1 MIEVR
6 IYHPALDTH
15 VTVPESAVSIHRASG
30 WVPADEYTAPAAQGE
45 QDSASDAPSA
55 EEKKPIKAGS
65 RRLAEEQ

>member
-30 WVPADEYTAPAAQGE
+30 WVPADEYTAPAAHE
-45 QDSASDAPSA
+45 RPAAPA
-55 EEKKPIKAGS
+55 PVDG
-65 RRLAEEQ
+65 RFQVP